1 MLNNPASDNNNMND
15 FIQLTGTTQDYGIV
29 ETLRSRAIN
38 YKNMSKTLE
47 DEKGELINQE
57 HALSAQNDKLEKYIE
72 NLQQNFDQEK
82 KRIVQRCNESDA
94 ELKELKKKFKD
105 VNEEASRYKSALG
118 KGTNLRWGE
127 DDSAQLQQTISELQK
142 ALSEFTDLKARDI
155 VINEEEADKL
165 LANYNCAAVFNSK
178 TGKTIFSAAL
188 QRRILDVSFSEITEY
203 LEKSNLTNR
212 NDNLESDVNL
222 AMKSLVGLA
231 QRLAETREGDD
242 DIANITP
249 AKVRQQVCT
258 VLGTRGFCKENHTF
272 IETLSDKIINN
283 VSLYRPIKSNE
294 KDQIKVTT
302 MNLVKD
308 IAHLYFRLNAQQP
321 IPNFRDFFV
330 GGISIQSNFMEGTW
344 DENDI
349 KNLEVEVCSFPL
361 IYTKTDDGQKV
372 LHKAQVIT
380 RPKLKLRK

>member
-1 MLNNPASDNNNMND
+1 MND

-29 ETLRSRAIN
+29 ENLRSHAIN
-38 YKNMSKTLE
+38 YKNINKTLE
-47 DEKGELINQE
+47 AEKGELIKQE

-72 NLQQNFDQEK
+72 NLQQSFDQEK

-178 TGKTIFSAAL
+178 TGKTILSAAL
-188 QRRILDVSFSEITEY
+188 QRLILDVSFSEITEY

-283 VSLYRPIKSNE
+283 VSLYRPFKSNE

-302 MNLVKD
+302 MNLIKD

-321 IPNFRDFFV
+321 IPKFRDFFN
-330 GGISIQSNFMEGTW
+330 GGIQIQSNFMEGTW

-361 IYTKTDDGQKV
+361 IYSKTDDSQKV